1 MKPQEQNTTSSEI
14 ANVSRSVPLIVRSR
28 HAPSKL
34 PMLAF
39 VFVFLT
45 LAALALAPVILVNR
59 MNEGAKRIEL
69 LFNPANGLAARLTLT
84 LTREVAEHRG
94 LLLSGNARP
103 AARFRSE
110 YETERAVIDSLY
122 PLAQRLGPE
131 AVAGLQRVTDLSHR
145 WHALLLKMERASPA
159 ELKLDFPQHE
169 ELKDS
174 LLNAALQFAQ
184 TVDRA
189 PEAEMRAGR
198 TLAQQLH
205 RLSVL
210 FGSLGVLSAII
221 VGWFARQQR
230 TLTVDLSRAIE
241 EELRQRRES
250 ERRRAELVRI
260 TESRARLLRGFTHD
274 VKNPMGAADG
284 YLQLLEAGMAGE
296 LAAAQKTSIGKARRS
311 LGAAFALIEELLEL
325 ARTEAGHISV
335 KKVMFDLSAAA
346 EEVGEEHRAQAEA
359 KGLSLQLERSEE
371 AAIVHTDP
379 HRVRQIL
386 GNLISNAVKYTPSGG
401 ITVRIGRR
409 RADHGGEA
417 KATLVVEVLDTGP
430 GIPEDRREHIF
441 QEFTRLDP
449 GASFGAGVGLAIS
462 RRIAHALGGNITI
475 EQGES
480 GGSKFVLWLPLA
492 AEAGQEGRKPA

>member
-1 MKPQEQNTTSSEI
+1 MRLP
-14 ANVSRSVPLIVRSR
+14 NVSGSVPLSAWSR
-28 HAPSKL
+28 QAPSKL
-34 PMLAF
+34 PVFAF
-39 VFVFLT
+39 VFVFFT
-45 LAALALAPVILVNR
+45 LAVLALAPVFLVNR

-69 LFNPANGLAARLTLT
+69 LFNPANALAARLTLT

-94 LLLSGNARP
+94 LLLSGNTMP

-131 AVAGLQRVTDLSHR
+131 AVARLQRVTALSHR
-145 WHALLLKMERASPA
+145 WHALLLQMERASPA
-159 ELKLDFPQHE
+159 ELRSDFPQHE
-169 ELKDS
+169 ALKDS
-174 LLNAALQFAQ
+174 LLDAALQFAQ

-198 TLAQQLH
+198 TLAQQL
-205 RLSVL
+205 RMLSFL
-210 FGSLGVLSAII
+210 FGSLGVLSVII

-230 TLTVDLSRAIE
+230 ALTADLRRAIE
-241 EELRQRRES
+241 EELRQRQES
-250 ERRRAELVRI
+250 ERRRAELDRI

-274 VKNPMGAADG
+274 VKNPMSAADG
-284 YLQLLEAGMAGE
+284 YLQLLEAGIVGE
-296 LAAAQKTSIGKARRS
+296 LADAQKTSVGKARRS
-311 LGAAFALIEELLEL
+311 LGAAFALIEDLLEL

-335 KKVMFDLSAAA
+335 NKVPVDLSAAA
-346 EEVGEEHRAQAEA
+346 EDVGEEHRAQAEA
-359 KGLSLQLERSEE
+359 KGLALRLERSEE

-386 GNLISNAVKYTPSGG
+386 SNLISNAVKYTPSGA

-409 RADHGGEA
+409 RADHGCGA
-417 KATLVVEVLDTGP
+417 KATLVVEVVDTGP
-430 GIPEDRREHIF
+430 GIPEDRREDIF

-449 GASFGAGVGLAIS
+449 GASPGAGVGLAIS

-475 EQGES
+475 EPGES
-480 GGSKFVLWLPLA
+480 GGSKFVLWLPPE
-492 AEAGQEGRKPA
+492 AEAGQQVRKRA